1 MNVEYQKTTN
11 MTTREEYIDNMAE
24 VIADYAQESLNDT
37 IMWQM
42 HGEYD
47 HPELFD
53 LDDEDGLM
61 FAHKELYQRVINKLS
76 ERG

>member
-1 MNVEYQKTTN
+1 MEDKI
-11 MTTREEYIDNMAE
+11 TREQYIDNMAD
-24 VIADYAQESLNDT
+24 VIADYAEESLNNT

-47 HPELFD
+47 HSELFD